1 MTTAFFFMKNIIII
15 IIIINRRRVV
25 ELHGTERKEEDELA
39 VISFLLFQESSMLLQ
54 MSGVVWSILWST
66 TGWWSSLWS
75 PASCHAHPF
84 QYLNLSRTLWN
95 SLFSLLSLSLS
106 LSLDLIFFFLCSPF
120 LPSWHTF
127 QCLLLLRSPYG
138 IISLALMPRGRPA
151 KGRASSKAQPAVKAS
166 HEAGRWWGFCVILL
180 LLLLLLLLLEIL
192 VFCCCCCC

>member
-15 IIIINRRRVV
+15 IISRRRAV
-25 ELHGTERKEEDELA
+25 ELHGTERKEEEELA

-54 MSGVVWSILWST
+54 MSGVVWS
-66 TGWWSSLWS
+66 SLWS
-75 PASCHAHPF
+75 PSSCYAHPF

-95 SLFSLLSLSLS
+95 FLFSLS
-106 LSLDLIFFFLCSPF
+106 LSLDLIFFFLRSPF

-127 QCLLLLRSPYG
+127 QCLLLLRSPYD

-151 KGRASSKAQPAVKAS
+151 KGRASSKAQPAVKAN

-180 LLLLLLLLLEIL
+180 LLLLLEIL
-192 VFCCCCCC
+192 VFCCCCC